1 MAKREPSRAG
11 QYWEKRQV
19 KPGCGCI
26 RVLVSFVAAVSD
38 GQSSAVFD
46 AWHEL
51 RVVIQDLLP
60 PSPGRVN
67 RVFRK
72 KTRLV
77 ASSTRF
83 PIVKQGEWIWCVHC
97 IFYGQS

>member
-11 QYWEKRQV
+11 QYWEKRLV
-19 KPGCGCI
+19 KSGCGCI
-26 RVLVSFVAAVSD
+26 RVLRSFVAATSD
-38 GQSSAVFD
+38 GQSSADFD

-67 RVFRK
+67 RVFGPEFASRCLVNSLSHRK
-72 KTRLV
+72 TV
-77 ASSTRF
+77 
-83 PIVKQGEWIWCVHC
+83 
-97 IFYGQS
+97 